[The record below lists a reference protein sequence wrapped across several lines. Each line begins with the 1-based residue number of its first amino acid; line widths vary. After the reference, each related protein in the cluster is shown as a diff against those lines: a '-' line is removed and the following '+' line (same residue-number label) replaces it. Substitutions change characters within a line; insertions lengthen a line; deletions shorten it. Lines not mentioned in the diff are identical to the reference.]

1 MSLETGDLI
10 SLLKRARQSAAAA
23 TAAAAPTLEPEP
35 VTPQP
40 AAQEPPSAPIPPAP
54 HAPLPPTVAE
64 LAAEADELARIHAD
78 LYADEIFLQRILGL
92 LYRRKREN
100 PNAGFISILD
110 MERILNVE
118 SEGATFVMAYMK
130 SHRLIEMD
138 DKSRMAITVP
148 GIDYLRRVLGIHHVP
163 SQPAQPAP
171 EPED

>member
-92 LYRRKREN
+92 LYRRKRLS

-118 SEGATFVMAYMK
+118 REGATFVMAYMK
-130 SHRLIEMD
+130 THRLIEMD

-148 GIDYLRRVLGIHHVP
+148 GIDYLRRVLGIHNGP
-163 SQPAQPAP
+163 SQVHPAP